1 MRGKLAEVVTIQK
14 TLMLLDTRLVV
25 DGWYEMFLY
34 SGSRISSLSDN
45 RESKKTPTSHLF
57 YR

>member
-25 DGWYEMFLY
+25 DGWYEMVLY
-34 SGSRISSLSDN
+34 SGSRISSLS
-45 RESKKTPTSHLF
+45 EQS
-57 YR
+57 

>member
-25 DGWYEMFLY
+25 DEWYGMFLY
-34 SGSRISSLSDN
+34 SGSRISSLS
-45 RESKKTPTSHLF
+45 EQS
-57 YR
+57 

>member
-34 SGSRISSLSDN
+34 SGSRISSLS
-45 RESKKTPTSHLF
+45 EQS
-57 YR
+57 